1 MITAL
6 RPLSTSELLDRT
18 FHLYRNNFVLF
29 VAMFAIPQ
37 LFAFAVILT
46 GAALIVVKSETALL
60 TNVIGYLLLCLASFV
75 SQAPIVLSISDNQMG
90 QKIGVAGAFSR
101 TKVSTLRVIWIMFLL
116 FIAISVFFGVVG
128 LVIAVPLSALAQ
140 TASATIVGIIT
151 SATIVIP
158 LYVVVRSGLT
168 LSLMIP
174 ATVVEGGWFLSSMRR
189 SRALAKGNLFRIFTV
204 SFLISLLG
212 VMVAFLLRLLVMMP
226 APFYGARDFARAQ
239 AEYHVLQAVG
249 IFVSIS
255 LVGPLATIA
264 LTLIYYDQRV
274 RKEGFDLQ
282 LMMAALQPGSTLPG
296 TQPPAAAVAAPNS

>member
-1 MITAL
+1 THMITAL

-282 LMMAALQPGSTLPG
+282 LMMAALQPGSA
-296 TQPPAAAVAAPNS
+296 PPAAAAAAPNS